1 MAEGDRGHP
10 ILVDSDALIAVANT
24 QLWPAV
30 RGTLN
35 VSTTNVC
42 IAELKRHVRE
52 KSGYA
57 PDGSREKWVHDGS
70 HAALEPFEDPEDS
83 AFTVVT
89 SVPRPHG
96 PDAGETSIKQEIEQ
110 YPGTYRY
117 AMLMDEAGRIMINR
131 LFERQE
137 DEGAAVAP
145 TFLLYLVY
153 SAGACTE
160 EEFCEACGEMLEGEG
175 WTAYK
180 AVQAAWD
187 AIPVDCS
194 HVLPDDLL
202 P

>member
-1 MAEGDRGHP
+1 MAGGARGHP
-10 ILVDSDALIAVANT
+10 ILADSDALIAVANT
-24 QLWPAV
+24 QLWPAI
-30 RGTLN
+30 RETLN

-52 KSGYA
+52 KSAYA
-57 PDGSREKWVHDGS
+57 AEGSREQWVYDGS
-70 HAALEPFEDPEDS
+70 ETALEPFEDPDNE
-83 AFTVVT
+83 AFTMVK

-110 YPGTYRY
+110 HPGAYRY
-117 AMLMDEAGRIMINR
+117 AILMDEAGRIMINR
-131 LFERQE
+131 LFDRQE

-160 EEFCEACGEMLEGEG
+160 TELCEACGEMLEGEG

-194 HVLPDDLL
+194 HVLPDELL